1 MTIKEWLDNLVTS
14 DSTTMEDS
22 ANFQALLRNMTDFK
36 RAVVVYGVVYLEGQ
50 GRPLSIHSV
59 AKELLN
65 AVKQEVKQ

>member
-1 MTIKEWLDNLVTS
+1 MTIKEQLDNLVTS

-50 GRPLSIHSV
+50 GRPQSIQSV

>member
-50 GRPLSIHSV
+50 GRPLSIQSV

>member
-50 GRPLSIHSV
+50 CRPLSIQSV

>member
-50 GRPLSIHSV
+50 GRPRSIQSV

-65 AVKQEVKQ
+65 AV